1 VAQILDKL
9 SPALFSQS
17 PKNYAH
23 EDFQACNILFEG
35 EGVSAILDLD
45 RNIYS
50 YPWHDIGRAML
61 AFALEGQTLH
71 SGKVRAFLE
80 GYTQHLPL
88 SPQNLADAL
97 RLTLCI
103 ETPWWIRPEYLAPC
117 DEIPARF
124 RDEMLWLIAKWEDL
138 GSIIGSI

>member
-1 VAQILDKL
+1 VAHILDKL

-17 PKNYAH
+17 PQNYAH
-23 EDFQACNILFEG
+23 EDFQAGNILFDG
-35 EGVSAILDLD
+35 EGVSAIVDFD
-45 RNIYS
+45 RNSYS
-50 YPWHDIGRAML
+50 YPWHDIGRAIL

-71 SGKVRAFLE
+71 RGKVRAFLE
-80 GYTQHLPL
+80 GYTRHFPL
-88 SPQNLADAL
+88 SPHNIADAL

-124 RDEMLWLIAKWEDL
+124 RDEMLWLIANWEDL
-138 GSIIGSI
+138 DGLIGSV